1 MQNRARETAFRRER
15 YKLPRFTPRL
25 LRIDMFVIDHTYV
38 YVTFYFVCRTDV
50 GPLSLIKPPRLINH
64 RPIFAPV
71 LRQSWEDR
79 DDVSSQI
86 ES

>member
-1 MQNRARETAFRRER
+1 MKSCVREMQHLAGNHSRSIR
-15 YKLPRFTPRL
+15 PR
-25 LRIDMFVIDHTYV
+25 ICVFVIDHV
-38 YVTFYFVCRTDV
+38 YVIFYFVCRTDV